1 MDLDQIL
8 DQALDEF
15 EEQEL
20 NDKAGAA
27 LVEGHDDK
35 DLETEG
41 HAETYRHQKMMEMQQ
56 MMAEL

>member
-15 EEQEL
+15 EEQEMK
-20 NDKAGAA
+20 DKVGAA

-35 DLETEG
+35 DLATEK
-41 HAETYRHQKMMEMQQ
+41 HTEDYRRQKMMEMQQ